1 MNHISLRKLF
11 SSFLI
16 FFLFLFLQTISGIFT
31 PLTPPFL
38 KTQKAFAA
46 GESWYNSSWTYRKK
60 ITIDHTKVA
69 SDEANFPVLVSLV
82 GLSNINANGTD
93 IRFTSSDG
101 IAELPREIESYSSG
115 SLRAWVKVPTL
126 FSSSDTVIY
135 MYYGNSDA
143 TEPAAGSTYGSQNVW
158 KSTGDTSAAMVQHM
172 KDATTSTITDSTSN
186 ANNGTK
192 KAANEP
198 IEADAKIAKG
208 QTFDGTDDYVASIG
222 AVSSYSFIQNT
233 QVFTISAWIKLN
245 STTARQAIVANTG
258 TTSDKG
264 FYFMFETAGAGY
276 GSKALRFSSVKG
288 GGATI
293 INAQSP
299 DNSITDT
306 LWHHVV
312 VTGTGSGNNITFYI
326 DGTARTTTYNTGFLS
341 LAGGNSTNVLA
352 IGTLNPTSP
361 LLFFNGTIDETR
373 IYNRALT
380 AQEITTQ
387 YNNQNSPATFYSLSQ
402 NPTALNNWSYRKTI
416 TIDHTKVSSDQTN
429 FPVLINLP
437 SDASLASHAQT
448 SGNDI
453 LFTASSTSWGTGTE
467 NDKLDHE
474 IEKFNSATGELQAW
488 VRIPALSSTVDTVL
502 YMYYGNAV
510 ATNQQ
515 NKPGVWS
522 TSTAMVQ
529 HLAETSGTHYDST
542 ANANNGTPHNG
553 VVQGTTGQIDG
564 ADSFDGVNDYIDA
577 SNGASLNIGNDTV
590 LSQQY
595 VQNTSTE
602 DAWGWSYNL
611 DSDHIML
618 ITRQGPGIVAESG
631 DGKIVKNIYTIST
644 NTWSGYTTI
653 YDSAYNDFSS
663 SGGKIGNRLFSFII
677 RTTLAAPLACS
688 NFVDYGYIYS
698 DDNGTTWSSYN
709 HLFDWNTGGMTCGQP
724 LGGHMW
730 QVGSTY
736 YISYYRYYTDSSLN
750 RVSVLKSDDNGTT
763 WVNAYDLPFG
773 DAARHPSE
781 NEIVYLGNNKLLAL
795 ARNDI
800 ISSSEGRLIQS
811 VSSDN
816 GETWTPWAESNLG
829 SNTYTNAPSMVY
841 DSETNKIIVLYFDRL
856 SVGFYYAINSP
867 DDVFNNSVGWKSHVL
882 TGGGGAYLNN
892 PTITNMSSG
901 KYMLFYDYGIRPN
914 ASWYYYILD
923 LMNPN
928 TFTGSQITAEAWVKA
943 PSLGTDTQII
953 FSKVIDAFNI
963 DSIRIPPGG
972 KIRIYRD
979 VNHVLSYED
988 STSTVPNN
996 VWTHI
1001 AYTGNGSD
1009 FHIYINGVDANAVQV
1024 GGTHFVNWSVAANL
1038 LIGARIGSGYFNGSI
1053 DEARI
1058 YSRTL
1063 SAGEITTQYSN
1074 QYSPSTFYALGSEE
1088 YSDYNVEYFDH
1099 FVVTGTGTM
1108 TAGSSQTITIT
1119 ANTNLGNT
1127 YTAYTGDKSL
1137 TFSGAN
1143 AYSGGSSPTCSDKT
1157 NADIPFGTATT
1168 LTFTNGIATCTLKL
1182 YKVESATITATD
1194 GTYNANSNYLAV
1206 TVTDTTP
1213 PSAFTL
1219 SSPANNSSTSSAQ
1232 PTLSWNASSDAES
1245 GLAKYQLYID
1255 GSLNRDNISSSS
1267 ASTTPV
1273 SALSDGNHTW
1283 YIVAVDAAG
1292 NTTQSTSTWTIKVDT
1307 AVSTGSSSSSSSN
1320 SSSSTSAPSCGDQ
1333 APGAKAP
1340 WLYGAIAQ
1348 DSGSV
1353 LLYFTQADNPV
1364 NKYVLEYGT
1373 KSGDYPYGVQDM
1385 GVNSRG
1391 QMTFLVKSLSPD
1403 TTYYF
1408 KIRSGNG
1415 CATGSWSNEISAKTK
1430 GLVSFNQLDI
1440 TQSELESK
1448 PVEETPPTTTTCQ
1461 TYTVKSGD
1469 GLWSIAENL
1478 LGDGN
1483 RYKEIIEQNKDKYP
1497 SLQTSNNLEAG
1508 WKLKVNCGKQTTSE
1522 TQNTPATQAQGG
1534 YDVKIKVVDT
1544 NKKPVEG
1551 AKVTIHS
1558 KVQETVTNKD
1568 GIAQF
1573 KNVEAGDHKVL
1584 IAYNNFE
1591 GEQSVNLTGNVKEFD
1606 LNVTV
1611 QQKAIILSPLAYGI
1625 IGIMGLVMIG
1635 LIVLLIKAKRKK

>member
-1 MNHISLRKLF
+1 MNHFTLRKLF
-11 SSFLI
+11 SAFLI
-16 FFLFLFLQTISGIFT
+16 FFLFLFLQTISGILT
-31 PLTPPFL
+31 PLTPPFF
-38 KTQKAFAA
+38 KTQEVRAA
-46 GESWYNSSWTYRKK
+46 GESWYNSSWLYRKK

-69 SDEANFPVLVSLV
+69 SDEANFPVLISLAA
-82 GLSNINANGTD
+82 LSNINVNGTD

-101 IAELPREIESYSSG
+101 TTELPREIESYFSG
-115 SLRAWVKVPTL
+115 SLRAWVKVTTL
-126 FSSSDTVIY
+126 SSSTDTVIY
-135 MYYGNSDA
+135 MYYGNAGA

-192 KAANEP
+192 KAANGP

-258 TTSDKG
+258 SPADKG

-276 GSKALRFSSVKG
+276 GSKALRFTSVKG
-288 GGATI
+288 GAII

-312 VTGTGSGNNITFYI
+312 VQGTGSGNNITFYI
-326 DGTARTTTYNTGFLS
+326 DGTARTTTYNTSFLS
-341 LAGGNSTNVLA
+341 FSSGNSTNVLD
-352 IGTLNPTSP
+352 IGTLNSTSP
-361 LLFFNGTIDETR
+361 LLFFNGSIDEVR
-373 IYNRALT
+373 VYNRALT

-402 NPTALNNWSYRKTI
+402 DSTALSNWSYRKTI
-416 TIDHTKVSSDQTN
+416 TIDHTKVAADQTN

-474 IEKFNSATGELQAW
+474 IEKFNSSTGELQAW

-515 NKPGVWS
+515 NKTGVWS

-577 SNGASLNIGNDTV
+577 SNGASLNIGNDNAPI
-590 LSQQY
+590 SQKY

-602 DAWGWSYNL
+602 DAWGWSYKL

-618 ITRQGPGIVAESG
+618 ITHQGPAITTESG

-644 NTWSGYTTI
+644 DTWSGYTTI

-663 SGGKIGNRLFSFII
+663 SGGKIGNRLFSFMT

-698 DDNGTTWSSYN
+698 DDNGTTWSDYN
-709 HLFDWNTGGMTCGQP
+709 HLFDWNIGGMTCGQP
-724 LGGHMW
+724 LGGRIW
-730 QVGSTY
+730 QAGSTY

-773 DAARHPSE
+773 DVARHPSE

-800 ISSSEGRLIQS
+800 ESSSEGKLIQS

-816 GETWTPWAESNLG
+816 GQTWTPWADSNLG
-829 SNTYTNAPSMVY
+829 TNNISNAPSIIY
-841 DSETNKIIVLYFDRL
+841 DSETNKIIVLYFDRAAR
-856 SVGFYYAINSP
+856 GFYYAINSP
-867 DDVFNNSVGWKSHVL
+867 DDVFNNPVGWQSYPL
-882 TGGGGAYLNN
+882 TGGGSAYLNN
-892 PTITNMSSG
+892 PTITKISSG
-901 KYMLFYDYGIRPN
+901 KYMLLYDLGRPD
-914 ASWYYYILD
+914 ADWYYYILD
-923 LMNPN
+923 TNSPVAPN
-928 TFTGSQITAEAWVKA
+928 SSAITMEAWVKA
-943 PSLGTDTQII
+943 PFLGTDTQNL
-953 FSKVIDAFNI
+953 FSKFVDNYNN
-963 DSIRIPPGG
+963 DLIRILTNG
-972 KIRIYRD
+972 KIRVYRD
-979 VNHVLSYED
+979 INGVTSYED
-988 STSTVPNN
+988 STATVPNN
-996 VWTHI
+996 AWTHI
-1001 AYTGNGSD
+1001 AYVGSGPY
-1009 FHIYINGVDANAVQV
+1009 FYIYLNGVDANAVQV

-1038 LIGARIGSGYFNGSI
+1038 LIGNRNGGGYFSGSI
-1053 DEARI
+1053 DEVRVYNRA
-1058 YSRTL
+1058 L
-1063 SAGEITTQYSN
+1063 SAGEITTQYNN
-1074 QYSPSTFYALGSEE
+1074 QYSPSTFYALGSEK

-1108 TAGSSQTITIT
+1108 TVSSSQTITIT
-1119 ANTNLGNT
+1119 AKTNLGNT

-1143 AYSGGSSPTCSDKT
+1143 AYSGGSNPTCSDKT
-1157 NADIPFGTATT
+1157 GADIPFGTATT
-1168 LTFTNGIATCTLKL
+1168 VTFTNGIATCTLKL
-1182 YKVESATITATD
+1182 YKVESASITVTD
-1194 GTYNANSNYLAV
+1194 GTYNANSNSLAV
-1206 TVTDTTP
+1206 TVTDTTAP
-1213 PSAFTL
+1213 TGGSITYTDGYYTSASVALTATDGTDSGSGIDTTTRTVQRKSATLSNGACGSYGSFATITPTGTYPDFTDSTVASGYCYQYQYLVSDNAGNQATYTTSNVVKVNIPVTTTL
-1219 SSPANNSSTSSAQ
+1219 SSSST
-1232 PTLSWNASSDAES
+1232 
-1245 GLAKYQLYID
+1245 
-1255 GSLNRDNISSSS
+1255 
-1267 ASTTPV
+1267 
-1273 SALSDGNHTW
+1273 
-1283 YIVAVDAAG
+1283 
-1292 NTTQSTSTWTIKVDT
+1292 
-1307 AVSTGSSSSSSSN
+1307 SN
-1320 SSSSTSAPSCGDQ
+1320 SSSSTSAPICGDQ
-1333 APGAKAP
+1333 PPGAKAP

-1373 KSGDYPYGVQDM
+1373 KSDDYPYGVQDM
-1385 GVNSRG
+1385 GVNSGG
-1391 QMTFLVKSLSPD
+1391 QMTFLVKSLSPN

-1408 KIRSGNG
+1408 RVRGGNG
-1415 CATGSWSNEISAKTK
+1415 CAAGSWSNEISAKTK

-1448 PVEETPPTTTTCQ
+1448 PVEETPPTTASCQ

-1469 GLWSIAENL
+1469 SLWSIAENS

-1497 SLQTSNNLEAG
+1497 SLETSNNLEAG
-1508 WKLKVNCGKQTTSE
+1508 WELKVNCGKQISTSG
-1522 TQNTPATQAQGG
+1522 TQKALSQGG
-1534 YDVKIKVVDT
+1534 YDVKVKVVDT

-1591 GEQSVNLTGNVKEFD
+1591 GEQSKED
-1606 LNVTV
+1606 
-1611 QQKAIILSPLAYGI
+1611 
-1625 IGIMGLVMIG
+1625 
-1635 LIVLLIKAKRKK
+1635 